1 MNELSMN
8 ELEER
13 LCQLITTVCQPEGS
27 TSSQRKNTYRLLT
40 ELQHLPGLFSSSH
53 PDYLEALDLTWE
65 WVSENICEAFE
76 NSKAALQDGLVKCIN
91 GYLYLRLRYLRE
103 QQNQEEFKI
112 PSFNEIIDSSGNLVV
127 YLDQLALEGVNTPT
141 LSDIESRIGNLQ
153 NATAIMTIAAINTV
167 TICICQLLFSYP
179 AKLSVPMAGGVSTS
193 VEQVSNPNKDCV
205 CPKSARTQS
214 TTWVAS
220 DRL

>member
-76 NSKAALQDGLVKCIN
+76 NCKAALQDGLVKCIN
-91 GYLYLRLRYLRE
+91 GYLYLRLKYLRE

-112 PSFNEIIDSSGNLVV
+112 PSFDEIIESSGNLVV

-153 NATAIMTIAAINTV
+153 SATMAMVGISTA

-179 AKLSVPMAGGVSTS
+179 AKLAAPIAGGISTA
-193 VEQVSNPNKDCV
+193 VEQQVSDSKSDCI

-214 TTWVAS
+214 TIRMAA

>member
-53 PDYLEALDLTWE
+53 PDYLEALDQTWE

-91 GYLYLRLRYLRE
+91 GYLYLRVRYLRE

-112 PSFNEIIDSSGNLVV
+112 PSFDEIIESSDNLAV

-153 NATAIMTIAAINTV
+153 NATRTIAAISTA
-167 TICICQLLFSYP
+167 TICICQLLFYP
-179 AKLSVPMAGGVSTS
+179 AKLTAPMPGDVSTP
-193 VEQVSNPNKDCV
+193 VEQVSNSNKDCV

>member
-1 MNELSMN
+1 MNER
-8 ELEER
+8 EER
-13 LCQLITTVCQPEGS
+13 LRQLITTVCQPEGS

-53 PDYLEALDLTWE
+53 PDYLEALDQTWE

-112 PSFNEIIDSSGNLVV
+112 PSFDEIIESSGNLVV

-153 NATAIMTIAAINTV
+153 NATMTIAAISTA

-179 AKLSVPMAGGVSTS
+179 ANKPTAPMAGGVSTP
-193 VEQVSNPNKDCV
+193 VEQVSDSKSDCV

-214 TTWVAS
+214 TIRVAS